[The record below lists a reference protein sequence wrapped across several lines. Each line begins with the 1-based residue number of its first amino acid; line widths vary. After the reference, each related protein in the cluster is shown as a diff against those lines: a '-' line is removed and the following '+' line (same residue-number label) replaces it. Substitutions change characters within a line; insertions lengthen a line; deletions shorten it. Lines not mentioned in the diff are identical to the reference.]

1 MTQPESGSILGKI
14 RKTAAAGV
22 RQQDSAATQVQQ
34 EQQTSSVGQPKKQL
48 AAIQNCLPKR
58 LRLLGE
64 GGRELRLSPLERRTI
79 AEDDLAA
86 FQSALQEAEDR
97 QFVRLVYKWS
107 GKVESF
113 LQTMA
118 GMLMV
123 GAIGF
128 LIVGLAYF
136 PYDET
141 SLRLFVGYWA
151 GLPAAA
157 LVVFLIAFAMVSD
170 RMQTIVALIPFQA
183 SLLATL
189 AVGIGAPVLSLY
201 ITHDLHSLWFGGRTG
216 ISEDERLG
224 RGLQVIFVVAATLLP
239 VLLYFVF
246 DRDRIETVRTGIFR
260 AIFDID
266 PDVETL
272 ADAEARYGDR
282 VAEQYGRPDS
292 ALSGRVTRGH
302 RFPIVGATVLLAFGW
317 LIALVST
324 RGDAATKDLSTLSFL
339 EPAQN
344 PVAFAFLGA
353 YSFALGSVA
362 RRYASGDLAPKA
374 YGQIAARIVLAVIL
388 AWVLEAIVPASD
400 GSWSLLGL
408 CFLVGVFPESGLLFI
423 RELIPR
429 KIFPPLQE
437 KMPLTELEG
446 IDFYDRARLAD
457 EGVTN
462 IQGLVRY
469 DLVTLMLQ
477 TRISVSRIVDW
488 TDQAILYIH
497 LGAATTHVDRPASHG
512 VTEDDSE
519 KADLVHLREFGI
531 RTATDLVF
539 LTRPAENR
547 PDQLKL
553 VAAGDAAFRSRLQ
566 VVRDAVQ
573 GEPLYRCLEQWRLC
587 AGSEPGQETLPGP
600 PTPALLV

>member
-1 MTQPESGSILGKI
+1 VTEPESGGLLARI
-14 RKTAAAGV
+14 RRTAAAGV
-22 RQQDSAATQVQQ
+22 RQQKTAATELQQEQQ
-34 EQQTSSVGQPKKQL
+34 EQQTDTAVQPKKQL

-64 GGRELRLSPLERRTI
+64 GGRELQLSPLERRTI
-79 AEDDLAA
+79 TQDHLLGFEPALVAA
-86 FQSALQEAEDR
+86 QDQ
-97 QFVRLVYKWS
+97 QFVKLLYKWS
-107 GKVESF
+107 GRVENF
-113 LQTMA
+113 LQTVA
-118 GMLMV
+118 GLLMV

-128 LIVGLAYF
+128 VIVGLVYF
-136 PYDET
+136 PFDDT
-141 SLRLFVGYWA
+141 SPRVLAGYWA
-151 GLPAAA
+151 GIPAVA
-157 LVVFLIAFAMVSD
+157 LGVFGVAFLRVSD
-170 RMQTIVALIPFQA
+170 RMSTIMALIPFQA

-189 AVGIGAPVLSLY
+189 AVGIGAPVLALY
-201 ITHDLHSLWFGGRTG
+201 VTHDLHSLWFGGAAG

-260 AIFDID
+260 AIFDLD
-266 PDVETL
+266 PDIKTL
-272 ADAEARYGDR
+272 SDAEARYGDR
-282 VAEQYGRPDS
+282 VAEQYGKQDS
-292 ALSGRVTRGH
+292 TLSGRITRGH
-302 RFPIVGATVLLAFGW
+302 RFPIVGATILLAFGW

-324 RGDAATKDLSTLSFL
+324 SGDAATKELSTLSFL
-339 EPAQN
+339 DPAQR

-362 RRYASGDLAPKA
+362 RRYANGDLAPKA
-374 YGQIAARIVLAVIL
+374 YGQIAARIVLALIL
-388 AWVLEAIVPASD
+388 AWVIEAIVPVSD

-423 RELIPR
+423 RELIPH

-477 TRISVSRIVDW
+477 TRISVSRLVDW

-497 LGAATTHVDRPASHG
+497 LGAETTHVDRPAGHG
-512 VTEDDSE
+512 APEDGSD

-539 LTRPAENR
+539 LTRAEGPR
-547 PDQLKL
+547 PDQLDL
-553 VAAGDAAFRSRLQ
+553 VAADDAAFRARLQ
-566 VVRDAVQ
+566 VVRNAVQ
-573 GEPLYRCLEQWRLC
+573 GEPLYRCVEQWRLC
-587 AGSEPGQETLPGP
+587 AGSEPGEAVV
-600 PTPALLV
+600 PASVPES